1 MKKIILLAGV
11 ASLVA
16 FGANATELT
25 ASSNIKAKIVGSMTL
40 THESADQL
48 NFGTMM
54 SSAAHTVSLTSA
66 GARSSTD
73 AGQLVD
79 DSGNTPTA
87 DQFTITSPD
96 ARQVTLNVATPAKV
110 GVTGLVPTLSTDPAL
125 SGGKLSLQAG
135 TTTVKI
141 FGDLAVSQGATAG
154 DYTEPYSITVT
165 Y

>member
-1 MKKIILLAGV
+1 MRKFVLLAGI

-16 FGANATELT
+16 FNANATDLT
-25 ASSNIKAKIVGSMTL
+25 ASSNIKAKIIESMTL
-40 THESADQL
+40 THDSADQL

-54 SSAAHTVSLTSA
+54 ASAAHTVSLTSA

-96 ARQVTLNVATPAKV
+96 ARQVTLVVNTPSKV
-110 GVTGLVPTLSTDPAL
+110 GVTGLVPTLATDPAL
-125 SGGKLSLQAG
+125 SGGKLSLQSG
-135 TTTVKI
+135 TNTVKI
-141 FGDLAVSQGATAG
+141 YGDLAVAQDATAG
-154 DYTEPYSITVT
+154 NYTEPYSITVT